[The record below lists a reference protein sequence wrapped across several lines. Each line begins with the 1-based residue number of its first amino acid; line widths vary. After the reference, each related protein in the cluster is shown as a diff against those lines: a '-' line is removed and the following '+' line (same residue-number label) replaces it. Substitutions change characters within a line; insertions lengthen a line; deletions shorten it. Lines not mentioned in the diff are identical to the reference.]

1 MKILLIDDHKLIKMA
16 VTMLIEENIKDV
28 KIDSATSY
36 KEFLSKINLNT
47 YDIILCD
54 ITLKDATG
62 YDVLTYLDEKKRQ
75 EKTIVLSMHEDK
87 NYVKKAIRLGAKGY
101 VAKSSAHEEIIL
113 AIEKVINGEIYLKK
127 EYQDI
132 FYDLYTEKDQILSD
146 REREVLEYM
155 VKGYTLTEI
164 GEKLFLSV
172 KTIDTY
178 KKRLMEKL
186 GLKKRSE
193 LIDYYQKEL
202 EI

>member
-87 NYVKKAIRLGAKGY
+87 NYIKKAIRLGAKGY

-146 REREVLEYM
+146 REREVLEYI

>member
-132 FYDLYTEKDQILSD
+132 FYDLYTEKEQILSD
-146 REREVLEYM
+146 REREVLEYI

>member
-132 FYDLYTEKDQILSD
+132 FYDLYREKDQILSD
-146 REREVLEYM
+146 REREVLEYI

>member
-28 KIDSATSY
+28 RIDSATSY

-146 REREVLEYM
+146 REREVLEYI

>member
-146 REREVLEYM
+146 REREVLEYI

>member
-87 NYVKKAIRLGAKGY
+87 NYVKKAIRLGSKGY

-146 REREVLEYM
+146 REREVLEYI

>member
-16 VTMLIEENIKDV
+16 VKMLIEENIKDV
-28 KIDSATSY
+28 KIDNATSY

-146 REREVLEYM
+146 REREVLEYI